1 MDGGAPFYDTY
12 ETADGKY
19 ISVGSIEPQFF
30 ALLLEEAGLD
40 KSEVASQMDQ
50 ETKRQ
55 ILMLEDLAHQMRE
68 EKEQLRLE
76 KERIKNER
84 EEMNHEKLE

>member
-1 MDGGAPFYDTY
+1 MRSSRFDG
-12 ETADGKY
+12 
-19 ISVGSIEPQFF
+19 
-30 ALLLEEAGLD
+30 
-40 KSEVASQMDQ
+40 SQMDQ